1 MKGDESEEIIC
12 GGREMRE
19 PNLISE
25 QDLSV
30 LKIKLGKSKRSE
42 KDWSVIKSLLSSHDV
57 IVPEVIDEDK
67 VVRNVEGAMC
77 VEGYMIAFTN
87 PDDCSRQMRSF
98 SEQYMRTLRWQLKCI
113 PFNSIANLADK
124 AGVTL
129 CVDMITDGKNRFI
142 TYSNG
147 RVEASMT
154 M

>member
-1 MKGDESEEIIC
+1 MS
-12 GGREMRE
+12 E

-42 KDWSVIKSLLSSHDV
+42 KDWSVIKSLLQSHDV

-67 VVRNVEGAMC
+67 GVRNIEGAMC
-77 VEGYMIAFTN
+77 VDGFMIAFTN
-87 PDDCSRQMRSF
+87 PDDCSRQMRAF
-98 SEQYMRTLRWQLKCI
+98 SEQLMRTLRWQLKCTS
-113 PFNSIANLADK
+113 FNSIANLADK

-129 CVDMITDGKNRFI
+129 CIDITTDGKNRFI

-147 RVEASMT
+147 RVEASIT
-154 M
+154 V